1 MKLLITLELTLLLFA
16 STFRSHNPP
25 GWYQVP
31 LPVNNLI
38 NDIHFLDSLNGY
50 VITERSGGSA
60 YILHTTD
67 GGSNWQIQFSEN
79 YLLTSIDFAD
89 ALTGYVVGSIPPGF
103 VLKTTNGGSNW
114 FTVAT
119 STFYPIRDV
128 EFVNADNGWLCSDD
142 LFGGGGVF
150 RTTDGGN
157 SWQRLT
163 EPGTFSKLFFLNRD
177 TGWVLTGE
185 RLFRTFNGGLNWL
198 QNGVFDVGMKDVS
211 FLNVDS
217 GWVIRNSDN
226 GIYRTTNGGQIWLRE
241 GDPFPF
247 NSGLGEIQMLSGT
260 KGWIPNAVRGMFA
273 MNEQGVWGRQA
284 IPGNNNYFRV
294 SFVDSVSGYA
304 GGVRFSRTDDG
315 GGIITSNNQQLL
327 DIPESYRLHQ
337 NYPNPFNP
345 TTKIS
350 FELAKAGNA
359 ELSVFD
365 IRGVKVKTLINKL
378 MSAGTHVVD
387 FNASNLPSG
396 VYFYSLHVD
405 GKPQSGRQIGVKRM
419 TLVK

>member
-25 GWYQVP
+25 GWYQVQ

-38 NDIHFLDSLNGY
+38 NDIQFLDSLNGY

-89 ALTGYVVGSIPPGF
+89 AMTGYAVGSVPPGI
-103 VLKTTNGGSNW
+103 VLKTTNSGNNW

-119 STFYPIRDV
+119 STFYPIKDV
-128 EFVNADNGWLCSDD
+128 DFVNAHTGWVCSDD

-150 RTTDGGN
+150 RTTDGG
-157 SWQRLT
+157 STWQRLT
-163 EPGTFSKLFFLNRD
+163 EPGEFSKLFFLNKD
-177 TGWVLTGE
+177 TGWVNANGTQK
-185 RLFRTFNGGLNWL
+185 RLYRTLNGGLNWEL
-198 QNGVFDVGMKDVS
+198 QSVFPQQINDIFFVNYENGYVS
-211 FLNVDS
+211 LPSLF
-217 GWVIRNSDN
+217 
-226 GIYRTTNGGQIWLRE
+226 YRSSNGGVSWQSSQVSGE
-241 GDPFPF
+241 GGI
-247 NSGLGEIQMLSGT
+247 GL
-260 KGWIPNAVRGMFA
+260 
-273 MNEQGVWGRQA
+273 
-284 IPGNNNYFRV
+284 
-294 SFVDSVSGYA
+294 SFVNDSTGWSGKDFYVVAKTVNYGVNWFLQTVPSGNSFTVEGVDEQIAFA
-304 GGVRFSRTDDG
+304 GRIGLSKTTDG
-315 GGIITSNNQQLL
+315 GGLTAIGNSEQILAEQFQ
-327 DIPESYRLHQ
+327 LHQ

-345 TTKIS
+345 STKIT
-350 FELAKAGNA
+350 FQLTKAVYA

-378 MSAGTHVVD
+378 MSAGTHVVE
-387 FNASNLPSG
+387 FNASDLPSG
-396 VYFYSLHVD
+396 VYLYSLNVD

>member
-1 MKLLITLELTLLLFA
+1 MKLLITLEL
-16 STFRSHNPP
+16 R
-25 GWYQVP
+25 
-31 LPVNNLI
+31 
-38 NDIHFLDSLNGY
+38 
-50 VITERSGGSA
+50 GGS
-60 YILHTTD
+60 
-67 GGSNWQIQFSEN
+67 GSGTKKI
-79 YLLTSIDFAD
+79 
-89 ALTGYVVGSIPPGF
+89 
-103 VLKTTNGGSNW
+103 LKTTNGGANW
-114 FTVAT
+114 QEIISELGGEV
-119 STFYPIRDV
+119 SDLD
-128 EFVNADNGWLCSDD
+128 FVSSEEGWYCVNF
-142 LFGGGGVF
+142 LFDGGVF

-185 RLFRTFNGGLNWL
+185 RLFRTFNGGLNWV
-198 QNGVFDVGMKDVS
+198 QNGVFDVGMKDLS

-294 SFVDSVSGYA
+294 SFVDSGNGYS

-365 IRGVKVKTLINKL
+365 IRGVRVKTLIKKM

-387 FNASNLPSG
+387 FNASGLPSG
-396 VYFYSLHVD
+396 VYLYSLNVD
-405 GKPQSGRQIGVKRM
+405 GKQMGVRRM
-419 TLVK
+419 TLLK